1 MIHKLYKTNFEF
13 FLRIIGYFLR
23 ISNSVRV
30 FKYAYSLFQTMKRKD
45 LEIALE
51 KVESFRDPVA
61 RLEQYP
67 TPATIVAD
75 IVYAAYLSGDIDGMK
90 ILDLGCGTGIFSIA
104 ASLMGAGMVVGY
116 DISENALDIAMENA
130 VRFGLDIDFRLS
142 DVKDVSEGA
151 DTVLMNPPFG
161 SQNRNADR
169 PFLDKAMESADVV
182 YSIHM
187 ANTLD
192 FVRGYAEEKGRS
204 FELYKIYKYL
214 IPHTFSFHTKAKQA
228 VEIAAVIIR

>member
-1 MIHKLYKTNFEF
+1 M
-13 FLRIIGYFLR
+13 R
-23 ISNSVRV
+23 
-30 FKYAYSLFQTMKRKD
+30 RKD

-61 RLEQYP
+61 HLEQYP

-75 IVYAAYLSGDIDGMK
+75 IVYDAYVSGDIEGMK
-90 ILDLGCGTGIFSIA
+90 VMDLGCGPGIFSIA

-116 DISENALDIAMENA
+116 DISESALEVAKQNAA
-130 VRFGLDIDFRLS
+130 RFGVGIDFKLS
-142 DVKDVSEGA
+142 DVRAISEGA

-169 PFLDKAMESADVV
+169 PFLDKALESAEAV

-187 ANTLD
+187 ANTLE
-192 FVRGYAEEKGRS
+192 FVRNYVEGRGRS
-204 FELYKIYKYL
+204 LERYKIYKYQ
-214 IPHTFSFHTKAKQA
+214 IPHTFSFHTKTKQA
-228 VEIAAVIIR
+228 VEIAAVVIR